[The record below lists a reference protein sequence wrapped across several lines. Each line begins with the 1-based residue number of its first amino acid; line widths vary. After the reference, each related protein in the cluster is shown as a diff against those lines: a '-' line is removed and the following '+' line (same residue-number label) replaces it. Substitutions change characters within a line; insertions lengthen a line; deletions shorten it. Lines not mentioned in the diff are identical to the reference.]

1 LSRDVSD
8 SYLKDEMLENLGR
21 MTFQLLSELWI
32 TRDRLA
38 VVEQL
43 LADKGVV
50 GPREADDYIP
60 TADVAERLES
70 MRKLMVDNVLSAPVR
85 NNLSVSDLVAKG
97 ELMKRSEG

>member
-1 LSRDVSD
+1 MSRAAPE
-8 SYLKDEMLENLGR
+8 SYLKDELLDNLGR

-43 LADKGVV
+43 LVDHGVV
-50 GPREADDYIP
+50 GPREADDYTP
-60 TADVAERLES
+60 AAEFAERLEA

-85 NNLSVSDLVAKG
+85 HELSVQDLADKG
-97 ELMKRSEG
+97 GLMARSEG

>member
-1 LSRDVSD
+1 MSREAPEP
-8 SYLKDEMLENLGR
+8 YLKDQLLDSLGR

-50 GPREADDYIP
+50 GPREADDYTP
-60 TADVAERLES
+60 TADFAERLEAL
-70 MRKLMVDNVLSAPVR
+70 RKLMVDNVLGAPTR
-85 NNLSVSDLVAKG
+85 QDLSVEDLAGRG
-97 ELMKRSEG
+97 ELMKQAEC

>member
-1 LSRDVSD
+1 LSRTAPD
-8 SYLKDEMLENLGR
+8 SYLKDELLDNLGR

-50 GPREADDYIP
+50 GPREADDYTP
-60 TADVAERLES
+60 TADVAERLEA

-85 NNLSVSDLVAKG
+85 HDLSVADLADKG
-97 ELMKRSEG
+97 ALMKRSEG